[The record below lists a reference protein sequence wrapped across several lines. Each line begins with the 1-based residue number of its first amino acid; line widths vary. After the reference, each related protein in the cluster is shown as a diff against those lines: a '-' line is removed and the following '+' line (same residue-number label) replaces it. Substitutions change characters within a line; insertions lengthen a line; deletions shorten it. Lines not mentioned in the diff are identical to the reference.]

1 MFYQT
6 YTARKAAEITPG
18 QRRNGA
24 ICHCVSHLQ
33 PARSIPSSPVVMGV
47 DSAFFVPGDLDL

>member
-18 QRRNGA
+18 SDGMA
-24 ICHCVSHLQ
+24 
-33 PARSIPSSPVVMGV
+33 PSAFATSAFHSVVAGV
-47 DSAFFVPGDLDL
+47 IGVNSAFFVPGYLDL